1 MNDSPDSEQV
11 TNSDSLTMRL
21 RDPLLFLFGV
31 ESSIR
36 RVLRCRLSLLLAFAL
51 VATAAM
57 AREYDAVSWM
67 HAPQDLLGPFAASLV
82 ICTVLFFTVQIC
94 LAVTG
99 VKRDPQS
106 DRIRDYRVFLVG
118 YWMTA
123 PLAWL
128 YAIPIETMAGEVV
141 SLRFNLTLLSI
152 VSIWRVLLFSRVVAI
167 QFGLRWWVPLF
178 WILVPCMVIAFFA
191 LLSAQLSM
199 VSLMGGIRLTQ
210 TQQILVNYQS
220 TVAGGCFYGIIPVLL
235 VALVAIGTSSN
246 PKHRFKE
253 VGRGNVSMP
262 KSVWLWPTVSG
273 ALLLFA
279 ATLFQPNLIRSTEVD
294 SLLREGAIEEAIA
307 TMQAAGEDS
316 YPVVWDP
323 PPKHPDR
330 GDGLPEISLIADA
343 IQATNAERWIVD
355 RLMVQ
360 ADEIAMRQ
368 EGWYQGTG
376 SLEYLRERLQFED
389 EETLDGMLVPFQK
402 LRELEVGDQKT
413 RQHREELIEIIEEAR
428 EAVIQAKES
437 KASEGSTEDEDVAE
451 NQITET
457 TGPVVSEEQ
466 SSE

>member
-1 MNDSPDSEQV
+1 MSDSPDS
-11 TNSDSLTMRL
+11 DPMTMRL
-21 RDPLLFLFGV
+21 WDPLLFLFGV

-36 RVLRCRLSLLLAFAL
+36 RVLRCRMSLPLAFAL

-94 LAVTG
+94 LALTG
-99 VKRDPQS
+99 VKRDPRS
-106 DRIRDYRVFLVG
+106 NSIRDYRIFLVG

-128 YAIPIETMAGEVV
+128 YAIPIETMADEVV
-141 SLRFNLTLLSI
+141 SLRFNLALLSI
-152 VSIWRVLLFSRVVAI
+152 VSIWRVLLFSRVVAN
-167 QFGLRWWVPLF
+167 QFGLRWFVPLF

-235 VALVAIGTSSN
+235 AALASIGMSSN
-246 PKHRFKE
+246 PKHRFEE
-253 VGRGNVSMP
+253 VASRAVSMP
-262 KSVWLWPTVSG
+262 KMVWLWPAVSG
-273 ALLLFA
+273 AVLLFA
-279 ATLFQPNLIRSTEVD
+279 AMFFQPNLVRSAKVD
-294 SLLREGAIEEAIA
+294 SLLREGAIKEAIV
-307 TMQAAGEDS
+307 TMQASGEDA

-323 PPKHPDR
+323 PPKYPDR

-343 IQATNAERWIVD
+343 IQKSNADRWIVD

-368 EGWYQGTG
+368 KGWYQGTR
-376 SLEYLRERLQFED
+376 SLEYLRERLMFED
-389 EETLDGMLVPFQK
+389 EETLARMLDTFEK
-402 LRELEVGDQKT
+402 LRELEVGDQET
-413 RQHREELIEIIEEAR
+413 REHRNELIEIIEETR
-428 EAVIQAKES
+428 DAVIQAKEL
-437 KASEGSTEDEDVAE
+437 KASEGTADDESVSE
-451 NQITET
+451 NQDAET
-457 TGPVVSEEQ
+457 VEPVVSENE
-466 SSE
+466 SGD